1 MGKMC
6 EKCLKKYEDSQNVC
20 LLCGSELKAEE
31 ECRKVCEEKGK
42 TPEEKLARNKYLKPQ
57 LFILAVVV
65 IVLILVYLALSR
77 GMEFFV
83 KVGERLL
90 VRY

>member
-31 ECRKVCEEKGK
+31 EGKASEETLTK
-42 TPEEKLARNKYLKPQ
+42 NKYLKTQ
-57 LFILAVVV
+57 LFILAVIV
-65 IVLILVYLALSR
+65 IILILVYLALSR